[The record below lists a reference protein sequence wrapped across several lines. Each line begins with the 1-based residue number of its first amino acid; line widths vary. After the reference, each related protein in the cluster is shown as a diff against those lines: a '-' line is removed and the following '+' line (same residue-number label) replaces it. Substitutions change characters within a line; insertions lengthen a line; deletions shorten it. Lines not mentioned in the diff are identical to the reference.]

1 MYEIIGVFCGLAM
14 VASTFI
20 NDINADTV
28 SNNDF
33 VQIETFEDYGGDVV
47 PYVSDPYIEDNISDD
62 VVEEIIVNQTV
73 VDNSEVID
81 RMDKLDIKLTLLNNN
96 FNSVLSSPLSSSLSL
111 LSPLDKNDDGRTYRA
126 WYPNLYNDSNGNVWY
141 FYYYSSSEIYTYWY
155 DVSDYD
161 NILIDIPN
169 FDSSYITIIYQ
180 NALPSDARIDSSYF
194 LTGTNYA
201 LCYNGVSYSSMSFET
216 HGFKYFAVAYNKDI
230 PISLYGLSDVEL
242 PDIPDIPSDTSG
254 NDPTQ
259 PSINVSY
266 PQEVINDVN
275 AMKKQLVTLT
285 GVTLLNLIIPMFV
298 SVFKR
303 MVDPFKKRRDD

>member
-20 NDINADTV
+20 NDINADSV

-81 RMDKLDIKLTLLNNN
+81 RMDKLDSKLTLLNNN

-111 LSPLDKNDDGRTYRA
+111 ISPLDKTGDGRTYRP
-126 WYPNLYNDSNGNVWY
+126 WYPNLYNNNGNVYY
-141 FYYYSSSEIYTYWY
+141 FYYYSSSELYTYWY

-161 NILIDIPN
+161 NILINIPN

-180 NALPSDARIDSSYF
+180 NALPF
-194 LTGTNYA
+194 
-201 LCYNGVSYSSMSFET
+201 
-216 HGFKYFAVAYNKDI
+216 
-230 PISLYGLSDVEL
+230 DVY
-242 PDIPDIPSDTSG
+242 SDTA
-254 NDPTQ
+254 
-259 PSINVSY
+259 Y
-266 PQEVINDVN
+266 PPYVRIVG
-275 AMKKQLVTLT
+275 L
-285 GVTLLNLIIPMFV
+285 
-298 SVFKR
+298 
-303 MVDPFKKRRDD
+303 

>member
-14 VASTFI
+14 VASAFI
-20 NDINADTV
+20 NDINADSV

-33 VQIETFEDYGGDVV
+33 VQIETFEDYGGDIV

-81 RMDKLDIKLTLLNNN
+81 RMDKLDSKLTLLNNN

-111 LSPLDKNDDGRTYRA
+111 ISPLDKTGDGRTYRP
-126 WYPNLYNDSNGNVWY
+126 WYPNLYNNNGSVYY
-141 FYYYSSSEIYTYWY
+141 FYYYSSSELYTYWY

-180 NALPSDARIDSSYF
+180 NVLPFDVYSDTSYF
-194 LTGTNYA
+194 FGMDYA
-201 LCYNGVSYSSMSFET
+201 LCYNGSSYSTMSFDT
-216 HGFKYFAVAYNKDI
+216 HGFKYFAITYNKNI

-242 PDIPDIPSDTSG
+242 PDIPDTPSDTSG

-259 PSINVSY
+259 PIINVSY

-285 GVTLLNLIIPMFV
+285 GVALLNLIIPMFV

>member
-20 NDINADTV
+20 NDINADSV

-33 VQIETFEDYGGDVV
+33 VWIETFEDYGGDVV

-81 RMDKLDIKLTLLNNN
+81 RMDKLDSKLTLLNNS

-111 LSPLDKNDDGRTYRA
+111 LSPLDINDDGRTYRA

-201 LCYNGVSYSSMSFET
+201 LCYNGASYSSMSFET
-216 HGFKYFAVAYNKDI
+216 HGYKYFSVAYNKDI

-242 PDIPDIPSDTSG
+242 PDIPDTPSDPSG

-285 GVTLLNLIIPMFV
+285 GVALLNLIVPMFV

>member
-14 VASTFI
+14 VASAFI
-20 NDINADTV
+20 NDINADSV

-33 VQIETFEDYGGDVV
+33 VQIETFEDYGGDIV

-73 VDNSEVID
+73 VDNLEVLD
-81 RMDKLDIKLTLLNNN
+81 RMDKLDSKLTLLNNN
-96 FNSVLSSPLSSSLSL
+96 FNSVLSSPSSGSLSL

-216 HGFKYFAVAYNKDI
+216 HGYKYFVVAYNKDI
-230 PISLYGLSDVEL
+230 PISLYGLSDAEL
-242 PDIPDIPSDTSG
+242 PYIPDTPSDSSG

-285 GVTLLNLIIPMFV
+285 GVALLNLIVPMFV

>member
-14 VASTFI
+14 VASAFT

-33 VQIETFEDYGGDVV
+33 VQIETFEDYGGDIV

-81 RMDKLDIKLTLLNNN
+81 RMDKLDSKLTLLNNN

-111 LSPLDKNDDGRTYRA
+111 ISPLDKNGDGRTYRP
-126 WYPNLYNDSNGNVWY
+126 WYSNLYNDANGNVYY
-141 FYYYSSSEIYTYWY
+141 FYYYSSSELYTYWY

-161 NILIDIPN
+161 NILINIPN

-180 NALPSDARIDSSYF
+180 NALPIDVYSDTSYYF
-194 LTGTNYA
+194 GTEYA
-201 LCYNGVSYSSMSFET
+201 LCYNGSSYSSMSFDT
-216 HGFKYFAVAYNKDI
+216 HGFKYFAITYNKDI

-242 PDIPDIPSDTSG
+242 PDIPDTPSDPSG
-254 NDPTQ
+254 NDPSQ
-259 PSINVSY
+259 PSINVTY
-266 PQEVINDVN
+266 PQEVIDDVN

-285 GVTLLNLIIPMFV
+285 GVALLNLIIPMFV

>member
-33 VQIETFEDYGGDVV
+33 VQIETFEDYGGDIV

-73 VDNSEVID
+73 VDNLEVLD
-81 RMDKLDIKLTLLNNN
+81 RMDKLDSKLTLLNNN
-96 FNSVLSSPLSSSLSL
+96 FNSVLSSPSSGSLSL

-242 PDIPDIPSDTSG
+242 PDIPVTPSDPSG

-266 PQEVINDVN
+266 PQEVIDDVN

>member
-14 VASTFI
+14 VASAFI
-20 NDINADTV
+20 NDINADSV

-33 VQIETFEDYGGDVV
+33 VQIETFEDYGGDIV

-73 VDNSEVID
+73 VDNLEVID
-81 RMDKLDIKLTLLNNN
+81 RMDKLDSKLTLLNNN
-96 FNSVLSSPLSSSLSL
+96 FNSVLSSPRSGSLSL

-216 HGFKYFAVAYNKDI
+216 HGFKYFAIAYNKDI
-230 PISLYGLSDVEL
+230 PISLYGLSDVEM
-242 PDIPDIPSDTSG
+242 PDIPDSPSDPSG
-254 NDPTQ
+254 NDPSQ
-259 PSINVSY
+259 PSINVTY
-266 PQEVINDVN
+266 PQEVIDDVN

-285 GVTLLNLIIPMFV
+285 GVALLNLIIPMFV